1 MKALIRS
8 AALRLGYDIIKH
20 VETPRSPF
28 PVLDLVVGSRVAT
41 GQKPFV
47 VQIGANDGVRA
58 DPVRSL
64 ILRYELSALLVEP
77 IPDVFASLQ
86 ANYAGQAGV
95 RFEQC
100 AIGEHD
106 GRAPLYRVRPHPGHP
121 DWLQGISS
129 MNRDH
134 LTSQKF
140 DFHEFEKYV
149 EEVTVPMLTVASL
162 LEKHGISEVGLL
174 QIDTEGFDCRIVE
187 SALRS
192 GVHPGIINYEHIH
205 VHAIQ
210 QAACKR
216 LLLEHGYDF
225 VDVGIDTLAVRRER
239 ATARVGESEGQ
250 SPSDQT

>member
-1 MKALIRS
+1 MMKALMRW
-8 AALRLGYDIIKH
+8 AALRLGYDIIRH

-28 PVLDLVVGSRVAT
+28 PVLDSVVGSRVAS
-41 GQKPFV
+41 GRKPIV
-47 VQIGANDGVRA
+47 VQIGANDGMRA
-58 DPVRSL
+58 DPVRPL
-64 ILRYELSALLVEP
+64 ILRRELPALLVEP

-86 ANYAGQAGV
+86 ANYAGQPGL

-100 AIGEHD
+100 AIGEYD
-106 GRAPLYRVRPHPGHP
+106 GQAALYRVRPHPGHP

-129 MNRDH
+129 LDRSH
-134 LTSQKF
+134 LTSKKF

-162 LEKHGISEVGLL
+162 LQKHGIFEVGLL
-174 QIDTEGFDCRIVE
+174 QVDTEGFDCRIVE

-192 GVHPGIINYEHIH
+192 GVHPDIINYEHIY

-216 LLLEHGYDF
+216 VLLEHGYDF
-225 VDVGIDTLAVRRER
+225 VDVGIDTLAVHR
-239 ATARVGESEGQ
+239 S
-250 SPSDQT
+250 